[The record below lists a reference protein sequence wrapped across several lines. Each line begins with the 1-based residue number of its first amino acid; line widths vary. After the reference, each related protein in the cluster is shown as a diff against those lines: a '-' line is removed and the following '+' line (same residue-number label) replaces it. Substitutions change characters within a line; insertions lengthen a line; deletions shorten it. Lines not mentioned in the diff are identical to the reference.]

1 MDFGSMKLA
10 YSTWGMPTVP
20 ADVSIPYLAQL
31 GFDGIELTVI
41 PGYTTDLS
49 ILTSRQRQQIQQL
62 LHQHQLTL
70 SAVSAHTSLMDPE
83 PKLHLA
89 NMERLKAAIYLAVEL
104 QTGSS
109 RPVVNTTPG
118 GRPDQW
124 SVDKQQLVDRLGEL
138 IDYATEFQVI
148 IALEP
153 HIGVMIETPQQI
165 CELIETVNSP
175 YLRANFDISH
185 FEILGLPMSETIPLM
200 VPKTAHTHVKDQ
212 RGLHPNFEF
221 LIPGEGDFDYVA
233 YLQTMSE
240 YGYQGFITVEVS
252 MMVQRRTDYDPLLA
266 ATQSYYTLSQA
277 FDTAN
282 IQR

>member
-1 MDFGSMKLA
+1 MKLA

-70 SAVSAHTSLMDPE
+70 SAVSAHTSLMNPE

-89 NMERLKAAIYLAVEL
+89 NMERLKVAVDLAVEL

-124 SVDKQQLVDRLGEL
+124 SVGKQQLIDRLGEL

-221 LIPGEGDFDYVA
+221 LIPGEGNFDYVA

-277 FDTAN
+277 FATAN

>member
-1 MDFGSMKLA
+1 MKLA

-70 SAVSAHTSLMDPE
+70 CAVSAHTSLMDSE

-89 NMERLKAAIYLAVEL
+89 NMERLKVAVDLAVEL

-124 SVDKQQLVDRLGEL
+124 SVGKQQLIDRLGEL

-153 HIGVMIETPQQI
+153 HIGVMIETPEQI

-221 LIPGEGDFDYVA
+221 LIPGEGNFDYVA

-277 FDTAN
+277 FATAN

>member
-1 MDFGSMKLA
+1 MKLA

-70 SAVSAHTSLMDPE
+70 SAVSAHTSLMNPE

-89 NMERLKAAIYLAVEL
+89 NMERLKVAVDLAVEL

-124 SVDKQQLVDRLGEL
+124 SVDKQQLIDRLGEL

-153 HIGVMIETPQQI
+153 HIGVMIETPEQI

-277 FDTAN
+277 FATAN

>member
-1 MDFGSMKLA
+1 MQLA

-20 ADVSIPYLAQL
+20 ADVAIPHLAQL

-49 ILTSRQRQQIQQL
+49 ILTSQKRRQIQQL
-62 LHQHQLTL
+62 LNQHQLTL
-70 SAVSAHTSLMDPE
+70 SAISAHTSLMELEPE
-83 PKLHLA
+83 LHFA
-89 NMERLKAAIYLAVEL
+89 NMERLKAAVDLAVDL
-104 QTGSS
+104 QTGGL

-124 SVDKQQLVDRLGEL
+124 SVGKQQLVDRLGEL
-138 IDYATEFQVI
+138 IDYATEFQVV

-200 VPKTAHTHVKDQ
+200 VPQTAHTHVKDQ

-221 LIPGEGDFDYVA
+221 LIPGEGEFDYVT

-240 YGYQGFITVEVS
+240 YGYQGFVTVEVS
-252 MMVQRRTDYDPLLA
+252 MMVQRRADYDPLLA

-277 FDTAN
+277 FVAAN

>member
-1 MDFGSMKLA
+1 MKLA

-104 QTGSS
+104 QIGSS
-109 RPVVNTTPG
+109 HPVVNTTPG

-277 FDTAN
+277 FVAAN

>member
-1 MDFGSMKLA
+1 MKLA

-20 ADVSIPYLAQL
+20 ADVAIPHLAQL

-49 ILTSRQRQQIQQL
+49 ILTSQKRWQIQQL
-62 LHQHQLTL
+62 LNQHQLTL
-70 SAVSAHTSLMDPE
+70 SAISAHTSLMELEPE
-83 PKLHLA
+83 LHFA
-89 NMERLKAAIYLAVEL
+89 NMERLKAAVDLAVDL
-104 QTGSS
+104 QTGGL

-124 SVDKQQLVDRLGEL
+124 SVGKQQLVDRLGEL
-138 IDYATEFQVI
+138 IDYATEFQVV

-185 FEILGLPMSETIPLM
+185 FEILGLPMNETIPLM
-200 VPKTAHTHVKDQ
+200 VPQTAHTHVKDQ
-212 RGLHPNFEF
+212 RGLYPNFEF
-221 LIPGEGDFDYVA
+221 LIPGEGEFDYVT

-252 MMVQRRTDYDPLLA
+252 MMVQRRADYDPLLA

-277 FDTAN
+277 FVAAN

>member
-1 MDFGSMKLA
+1 MQLA

-20 ADVSIPYLAQL
+20 ADVAIPHLAQL

-49 ILTSRQRQQIQQL
+49 ILTSQKRRQIQQL
-62 LHQHQLTL
+62 LNQHQLTL
-70 SAVSAHTSLMDPE
+70 SAISAHTSLMELE
-83 PKLHLA
+83 PGLHFA
-89 NMERLKAAIYLAVEL
+89 NMERLKAAVDLAVDL
-104 QTGSS
+104 QTGGSC
-109 RPVVNTTPG
+109 PVVNTTPG

-124 SVDKQQLVDRLGEL
+124 SAGKQQLVDRLGEL

-200 VPKTAHTHVKDQ
+200 VPQTAHTHVKDQ
-212 RGLHPNFEF
+212 RGVHPNFEF
-221 LIPGEGDFDYVA
+221 LIPGEGEFDYVT
-233 YLQTMSE
+233 YLQTMSK
-240 YGYQGFITVEVS
+240 YGYQGFVTVEVS
-252 MMVQRRTDYDPLLA
+252 MMVQRRANYDPLLA
-266 ATQSYYTLSQA
+266 ATQ
-277 FDTAN
+277 
-282 IQR
+282 

>member
-1 MDFGSMKLA
+1 MQLA

-20 ADVSIPYLAQL
+20 ADVAIPHLAQL

-49 ILTSRQRQQIQQL
+49 ILTSQKRRQIQQL
-62 LHQHQLTL
+62 LNQHQLTL
-70 SAVSAHTSLMDPE
+70 SAISAHTSLMELEPE
-83 PKLHLA
+83 LHFA
-89 NMERLKAAIYLAVEL
+89 NMERLKAAVDLAVDL
-104 QTGSS
+104 QTGGL

-124 SVDKQQLVDRLGEL
+124 SVGKQQLVDRLGEL
-138 IDYATEFQVI
+138 IDYATEFQVV

-200 VPKTAHTHVKDQ
+200 VPQTAHTHVKDQ
-212 RGLHPNFEF
+212 RGVHPNFEF
-221 LIPGEGDFDYVA
+221 LIPGEGEFDYVT
-233 YLQTMSE
+233 YLQTMSK
-240 YGYQGFITVEVS
+240 YGYQGFVTVEVS
-252 MMVQRRTDYDPLLA
+252 MMVQRRANYDPLLA

-277 FDTAN
+277 FVAAN

>member
-1 MDFGSMKLA
+1 MQLA

-20 ADVSIPYLAQL
+20 ADVAIPHLAQL

-49 ILTSRQRQQIQQL
+49 ILTSQKRWQIQQL
-62 LHQHQLTL
+62 LNQHQLTL
-70 SAVSAHTSLMDPE
+70 SAISAHTSLMELEPE
-83 PKLHLA
+83 LHFA
-89 NMERLKAAIYLAVEL
+89 NMERLKAAVDLAVDL
-104 QTGSS
+104 QTGGL

-124 SVDKQQLVDRLGEL
+124 SVGKQQLVDRLGEL

-200 VPKTAHTHVKDQ
+200 VPQTAHTHVKDQ

-221 LIPGEGDFDYVA
+221 LIPGEGEFDYVT
-233 YLQTMSE
+233 YLQTMSG
-240 YGYQGFITVEVS
+240 YGYQGFVTVEVS
-252 MMVQRRTDYDPLLA
+252 MMVQRRADYDPLLA

-277 FDTAN
+277 FVAAN

>member
-1 MDFGSMKLA
+1 MKLA

-89 NMERLKAAIYLAVEL
+89 NMERLKVAVDLAVEL

-124 SVDKQQLVDRLGEL
+124 SVDKQQLIDRLGEL

-153 HIGVMIETPQQI
+153 HIGVMIETPEQI

-221 LIPGEGDFDYVA
+221 LIPGEGNFDYVA

-277 FDTAN
+277 FATAN

>member
-1 MDFGSMKLA
+1 MKLA

-20 ADVSIPYLAQL
+20 ADVAIPHLAQL

-49 ILTSRQRQQIQQL
+49 ILTSQKRWQIQQL
-62 LHQHQLTL
+62 LNQHQLTL
-70 SAVSAHTSLMDPE
+70 SAISAHTSLMELEPE
-83 PKLHLA
+83 LHFA
-89 NMERLKAAIYLAVEL
+89 NMERLKAAVDLAVDL
-104 QTGSS
+104 QTGGL

-124 SVDKQQLVDRLGEL
+124 SVGKQQLVDRLGEL

-200 VPKTAHTHVKDQ
+200 VPQTVHTHVKDQ

-221 LIPGEGDFDYVA
+221 LIPGEGEFDYVT
-233 YLQTMSE
+233 YLQTMSG
-240 YGYQGFITVEVS
+240 YGYQGFVTVEVS
-252 MMVQRRTDYDPLLA
+252 MMVQRRADYDPLLA

-277 FDTAN
+277 FVAAN

>member
-1 MDFGSMKLA
+1 MQLA

-20 ADVSIPYLAQL
+20 ADVAIPHLAQL

-49 ILTSRQRQQIQQL
+49 ILTSQKRRQIQQL
-62 LHQHQLTL
+62 LNQHQLTL
-70 SAVSAHTSLMDPE
+70 SAISAHTSLME
-83 PKLHLA
+83 LETGLHFA
-89 NMERLKAAIYLAVEL
+89 NMERLKAAVDLAVDL
-104 QTGSS
+104 QTGGL

-118 GRPDQW
+118 GRPDHW
-124 SVDKQQLVDRLGEL
+124 SAGKQQLVDRLGEL
-138 IDYATEFQVI
+138 IDYATEFQVV

-200 VPKTAHTHVKDQ
+200 VPQTAHTHVKDQ

-221 LIPGEGDFDYVA
+221 LIPGEGEFDYVT
-233 YLQTMSE
+233 YLQTMSK
-240 YGYQGFITVEVS
+240 YGYQGFVTVEVS
-252 MMVQRRTDYDPLLA
+252 MMVQRRVNYDPLLA

-277 FDTAN
+277 FVAAN

>member
-1 MDFGSMKLA
+1 M
-10 YSTWGMPTVP
+10 
-20 ADVSIPYLAQL
+20 
-31 GFDGIELTVI
+31 
-41 PGYTTDLS
+41 
-49 ILTSRQRQQIQQL
+49 
-62 LHQHQLTL
+62 
-70 SAVSAHTSLMDPE
+70 
-83 PKLHLA
+83 
-89 NMERLKAAIYLAVEL
+89 
-104 QTGSS
+104 
-109 RPVVNTTPG
+109 
-118 GRPDQW
+118 
-124 SVDKQQLVDRLGEL
+124 VDRLGEL
-138 IDYATEFQVI
+138 IDYATDCQVI

-200 VPKTAHTHVKDQ
+200 VPQTVHTHVKDQ

-221 LIPGEGDFDYVA
+221 LIPGEGEFDYVT

-252 MMVQRRTDYDPLLA
+252 MMVQRRANYDPLLA

-277 FDTAN
+277 FVTAN

>member
-1 MDFGSMKLA
+1 MKLA

-89 NMERLKAAIYLAVEL
+89 NMERLKMAVDLAVEL

-124 SVDKQQLVDRLGEL
+124 SVDKQQLIDRLGEL

-200 VPKTAHTHVKDQ
+200 VPKTVHTHVKDQ

-277 FDTAN
+277 FATAN

>member
-1 MDFGSMKLA
+1 MKLA

-41 PGYTTDLS
+41 PGYTADLS

-70 SAVSAHTSLMDPE
+70 SAVSAHTSLMELEPE
-83 PKLHLA
+83 LHFA
-89 NMERLKAAIYLAVEL
+89 NMERLKVAVDLAVEL

-124 SVDKQQLVDRLGEL
+124 SVDKQQLIDRLGEL

-221 LIPGEGDFDYVA
+221 LIPGEGNFDYVA

-277 FDTAN
+277 FATAN

>member
-1 MDFGSMKLA
+1 MQLA

-20 ADVSIPYLAQL
+20 ADVAIPHLAQL

-49 ILTSRQRQQIQQL
+49 ILTSQKRRQIQQL
-62 LHQHQLTL
+62 LNQHQLTL
-70 SAVSAHTSLMDPE
+70 SAISAHTSLMELEPE
-83 PKLHLA
+83 LHFA
-89 NMERLKAAIYLAVEL
+89 NMERLKAAVDLAVDL
-104 QTGSS
+104 QTGGSY
-109 RPVVNTTPG
+109 PVVNTTPG

-124 SVDKQQLVDRLGEL
+124 LVDKQQLVDRLGEL

-200 VPKTAHTHVKDQ
+200 VPQTAHTHVKDQ
-212 RGLHPNFEF
+212 RGVHPNFEF
-221 LIPGEGDFDYVA
+221 LIPGEGEFDYVT
-233 YLQTMSE
+233 YLQTMSK
-240 YGYQGFITVEVS
+240 YGYQGFVTVEVS
-252 MMVQRRTDYDPLLA
+252 MMVQRRADYDPLLA

-277 FDTAN
+277 FVAAN

>member
-1 MDFGSMKLA
+1 MQLA

-20 ADVSIPYLAQL
+20 ADVAIPHLAQL

-49 ILTSRQRQQIQQL
+49 ILTSQKRRQIQQL
-62 LHQHQLTL
+62 LNQHQLTL
-70 SAVSAHTSLMDPE
+70 SAISAHTSLMELE
-83 PKLHLA
+83 PGLHFA
-89 NMERLKAAIYLAVEL
+89 NMERLKAAVDLAVDL
-104 QTGSS
+104 QTGGSC
-109 RPVVNTTPG
+109 PVVNTTPG

-124 SVDKQQLVDRLGEL
+124 SAGKQQLVDRLGEL

-200 VPKTAHTHVKDQ
+200 VPQTAHTHVKDQ
-212 RGLHPNFEF
+212 RGVHPNFEF
-221 LIPGEGDFDYVA
+221 LIPGEGEFDYVT
-233 YLQTMSE
+233 YLQTMSG
-240 YGYQGFITVEVS
+240 YGYQGFVTVEVS
-252 MMVQRRTDYDPLLA
+252 MMVQRRANYDPLLA

-277 FDTAN
+277 FVTAN

>member
-1 MDFGSMKLA
+1 MKLA

-89 NMERLKAAIYLAVEL
+89 NMERLKMAVDLAVEL

-124 SVDKQQLVDRLGEL
+124 SVDKQQLIDRLGEL

-200 VPKTAHTHVKDQ
+200 VPKTVHTHVKDQ

-252 MMVQRRTDYDPLLA
+252 MMVQRRANYDPLLA
-266 ATQSYYTLSQA
+266 AIQSYYTLSQA
-277 FDTAN
+277 FVAAN

>member
-89 NMERLKAAIYLAVEL
+89 NMERLKVAVDLAVEL

-233 YLQTMSE
+233 YLQKMSE

-277 FDTAN
+277 FATAN

>member
-89 NMERLKAAIYLAVEL
+89 NMERLKVAVDLAVEL

-124 SVDKQQLVDRLGEL
+124 LVDKQQLVDRLGEL

-233 YLQTMSE
+233 YLQKMSE

>member
-89 NMERLKAAIYLAVEL
+89 NMERLKVAVDLAVEL

-233 YLQTMSE
+233 YLQKMSE

>member
-1 MDFGSMKLA
+1 MKLA

-20 ADVSIPYLAQL
+20 ADVAIPHLAQL

-49 ILTSRQRQQIQQL
+49 ILTSQKRRQIQQL
-62 LHQHQLTL
+62 LNQHQLTL
-70 SAVSAHTSLMDPE
+70 SAISAHTSLMELEPE
-83 PKLHLA
+83 LHFA
-89 NMERLKAAIYLAVEL
+89 NMERLKAAVDLVVDL
-104 QTGSS
+104 QTGGL

-124 SVDKQQLVDRLGEL
+124 SVGKQQLVDRLGEL
-138 IDYATEFQVI
+138 IDYATEFQVV

-200 VPKTAHTHVKDQ
+200 VPQTAHTHVKDQ
-212 RGLHPNFEF
+212 RGVHPNFEF
-221 LIPGEGDFDYVA
+221 LIPGEGEFDYVT
-233 YLQTMSE
+233 YLQTMSK
-240 YGYQGFITVEVS
+240 YGYQGFVTVEVS
-252 MMVQRRTDYDPLLA
+252 MMVQRRADYDPLLA

-277 FDTAN
+277 FVAAN